1 MINLH
6 QKTKKV
12 KEKNTFN
19 SVNPLYEGRELTLN
33 AFKSGISPIN
43 ATQEKRSKILT
54 PKKKL
59 QDLPIPL
66 PQVKSGNT
74 SESLLNKIRQIIYIF
89 CTEQNK
95 VLKKYITIS

>member
-59 QDLPIPL
+59 QDLPIAL